1 MPRGPKETIRGDY
14 DLYFNAEV
22 KQPMSESGK
31 TKSKESNVASL
42 LRDLETE
49 GLADWRVE
57 SFGRLAN
64 ELPAAF
70 PGGPS
75 HPPGSFAYPAPTLV
89 RYPTYNAI
97 GFITPSPTA
106 MALNIAASAA
116 SAAVVL
122 RGQIIFQSGLAPV
135 GSVKMVTHQSLPTL
149 FDYFEQCMIAVA
161 FSFQSLEAFSNQ
173 VIQAHVKGT
182 FRVLRKGQ
190 PRELSAD
197 DLERETPTEEKLA
210 TVLPSL
216 LTIKSPKGQRL
227 WERFV
232 ELKRVRDSTIHLKS
246 LDAQSRLDA
255 ESLYFQFL
263 NHNAKEFPRAALEM
277 IQHFRAKTKGPLW
290 MVRIEEKLATS

>member
-1 MPRGPKETIRGDY
+1 MSKSVRNKGEETD
-14 DLYFNAEV
+14 N
-22 KQPMSESGK
+22 S
-31 TKSKESNVASL
+31 SL
-42 LRDLETE
+42 LKDLELE

-64 ELPAAF
+64 DLPAAF

-75 HPPGSFAYPAPTLV
+75 HPTGSFVYPAPTLV

-106 MALNIAASAA
+106 MALNIAATAA
-116 SAAVVL
+116 AAAVVL
-122 RGQIIFQSGLAPV
+122 RTQILFQNGVSPI
-135 GSVKMVTHQSLPTL
+135 GSVKMVTDKSQPIL

-173 VIQAHVKGT
+173 VIQAHVKET
-182 FRVLRKGQ
+182 FRVLRKG
-190 PRELSAD
+190 ESKDLSAD

-216 LTIKSPKGQRL
+216 LSVKSPKGQKV

-232 ELKRVRDSTIHLKS
+232 KLKRVRDSAIHLKS
-246 LDAQSRLDA
+246 VDAQSRLDT

-263 NHNAKEFPRAALEM
+263 NHNAKDFPRAALEM
-277 IQHFRAKTKGPLW
+277 IEHFRADTKRPLW
-290 MVRIEEKLATS
+290 MARIQERVKET